1 MRIVCGIGNLAVRS
15 LMTAAALFSLA
26 ASLAWGQS
34 QAINGTIRG
43 LVSDSTGAPIA
54 GATVTVTNNDTG
66 YARQVK
72 TDSSGLYVAAD
83 LTLGTYTVNVQST
96 GFAPVNNSGIIIQA
110 GTSAVVN
117 ETLQPGTVT
126 TQVEVT
132 ADAPIVDAA
141 TFDIGTTIQ
150 PRETESIP
158 LSSRNPYN
166 FVLFQPG
173 VSGIVNQEL
182 GIPDY
187 VNTNGV
193 PDHVNYQLD
202 GMVDTETDQYG
213 LRLFA
218 ISQSYVNT
226 VQTRLQ
232 LLCAGVWQY
241 RRHHLQRHYRLR
253 HQFRPWQCC
262 STSGGRRRPI
272 RGSRCSPRH
281 QPAPDSTLSNPS
293 GTSAAP
299 SSRTSSSTSAHIEY
313 ILRGEP
319 TANTITAR
327 ECGGDR
333 SACL

>member
-1 MRIVCGIGNLAVRS
+1 MPYFYSLLLFFLKKDLIGFFCEGLFEKSSIPHRRITIFLEALMRSIRGIGNVAVRS
-15 LMTAAALFSLA
+15 LIAAAALFSLA

-66 YARQVK
+66 IARQVK

-96 GFAPVNNSGIIIQA
+96 GFAPVNNAGVIIQA

-132 ADAPIVDAA
+132 SDAPIVDAA
-141 TFDIGTTIQ
+141 TFDIGNTIQ

-202 GMVDTETDQYG
+202 GMGDTETDQYRIAS
-213 LRLFA
+213 LRHLPKLCEYG
-218 ISQSYVNT
+218 Q
-226 VQTRLQ
+226 QRLQ
-232 LLCAGVWQY
+232 LLCGGVWQY
-241 RRHHLQRHYRLR
+241 RWHHLQRHHRLG
-253 HQFRPWQCC
+253 HEFRTWQCAVDLAAV
-262 STSGGRRRPI
+262 GGQFADSAARTQRRP
-272 RGSRCSPRH
+272 
-281 QPAPDSTLSNPS
+281 
-293 GTSAAP
+293 
-299 SSRTSSSTSAHIEY
+299 
-313 ILRGEP
+313 LRIP
-319 TANTITAR
+319 
-327 ECGGDR
+327 
-333 SACL
+333 L

>member
-1 MRIVCGIGNLAVRS
+1 MRSIRGIGNVAVRS
-15 LMTAAALFSLA
+15 LIAAAALFSLA

-66 YARQVK
+66 IARQVK
-72 TDSSGLYVAAD
+72 TDSGGLYVAAD

-96 GFAPVNNSGIIIQA
+96 GFAPVNNAGVIIQA

-132 ADAPIVDAA
+132 SDAPIVDAA
-141 TFDIGTTIQ
+141 TFDIGNTIQ

-202 GMVDTETDQYG
+202 GMGDTETDQYG

-218 ISQSYVNT
+218 ISQSYVSTVNNVSNSFAAEFGNT
-226 VQTRLQ
+226 DGIIYNAITGSGTNSVHGN
-232 LLCAGVWQY
+232 A
-241 RRHHLQRHYRLR
+241 
-253 HQFRPWQCC
+253 QFIWRPSLGQFADSAARTKPAC
-262 STSGGRRRPI
+262 SGFHFEQPI
-272 RGSRCSPRH
+272 REHRWTHH
-281 QPAPDSTLSNPS
+281 QEQALL
-293 GTSAAP
+293 
-299 SSRTSSSTSAHIEY
+299 
-313 ILRGEP
+313 LR
-319 TANTITAR
+319 
-327 ECGGDR
+327 
-333 SACL
+333 LL